1 MANSPSLEKSN
12 RVAITVSEDEMQA
25 YLNVMPPAAGSA
37 YTEQEILQEIQQAGI
52 VYGLD
57 KEKVSAV
64 LRAERYNETICI
76 AQGKIPIDGIDGY
89 FEFFFETQ
97 KRKGPKILTDGSV
110 DYSTYSDIIMVKEG
124 DRLAVYHPAVAST
137 DGITVWGT
145 GVVAKPGREL
155 AKIKGRNITVSP
167 DGKLYTASTDGLL
180 SYDSDDNRINVSDI
194 LLIEEDVSV
203 NSGDINFIGDIYIKG
218 NVLTGMTV
226 KSEKGGITVD
236 GYVEG
241 ATLVA
246 KKDIVL
252 KNGMQGNGRGK
263 VACNGSVSGKF
274 FEQTVV
280 DAQGSVNANSIM
292 NCDISSG
299 EDVIV
304 SGKLGIIVGGH
315 VSAMR
320 RVEATIIGN
329 MAEAPTKIWA
339 GIEGDLLALLSQT
352 EKQIVNTE
360 NEVARLAVGIAKADE
375 MLETE
380 TVPQK
385 ADEIR
390 KKKMDIVRA
399 KVERDARVIELQKKK
414 GDTLLKLEKANAAKV
429 VIRKNI
435 FPGCSITING
445 VSAVVTE
452 VYQHVEYSR
461 RGAGII
467 VGNIGE

>member
-1 MANSPSLEKSN
+1 MADSLNKVNDN
-12 RVAITVSEDEMQA
+12 RIAVTISEDEMEA
-25 YLNVMPPAAGSA
+25 YVRVMPPLDGESYKESDLMQAVS
-37 YTEQEILQEIQQAGI
+37 QAGV
-52 VYGLD
+52 VYGTK
-57 KEKVSAV
+57 KETIAAIVSGKKYD
-64 LRAERYNETICI
+64 ENICI
-76 AQGKIPIDGIDGY
+76 AQGKKPIDGVNGY
-89 FEFFFETQ
+89 YEFFFETQ
-97 KRKGPKILTDGSV
+97 KRTAPKVLKDGSV
-110 DYSTYSDIIMVKEG
+110 DYSAYSDISMAKEG
-124 DRLAVYHPAVAST
+124 DKLAMYHPAVASV
-137 DGITVWGT
+137 DGVTVRGT

-155 AKIKGRNITVSP
+155 AKLKGRNLAVSP
-167 DGKLYTASTDGLL
+167 DGIYTAGIDGLI
-180 SYDSDDNRINVSDI
+180 SYDADDNRLNVTDM
-194 LLIEEDVSV
+194 LVIEGDVSV
-203 NSGDINFIGDIYIKG
+203 NTGDVRFIGDIYVKG
-218 NVLTGMTV
+218 NILTGMTV

-263 VACNGSVSGKF
+263 VACSGTVSGKF

-304 SGKLGIIVGGH
+304 SGRLGVIVGGH
-315 VSAMR
+315 VSAIR
-320 RVEATIIGN
+320 RVEATMIGN

-339 GIEGDLLALLSQT
+339 GIAGDLFSMLSQI
-352 EKQIVNTE
+352 EKQIHE
-360 NEVARLAVGIAKADE
+360 AEAEVAKLTQGIAKADAILEKEQEPEKLE
-375 MLETE
+375 MF
-380 TVPQK
+380 
-385 ADEIR
+385 R
-390 KKKMDIVRA
+390 KRKMEIVRA
-399 KVERDARVIELQKKK
+399 KVERDARIIELQKKK
-414 GDTLLKLEKANAAKV
+414 EELLINMEKANAAKV
-429 VIRKNI
+429 IIQKNI

-452 VYQHVEYSR
+452 TYRHVEYFR

>member
-1 MANSPSLEKSN
+1 MANSPSMEKSN

-25 YLNVMPPAAGSA
+25 YLTLMPPAAGND
-37 YTEQEILQEIQQAGI
+37 YTEQGILQEIQQAGI

-57 KEKVSAV
+57 REKVTAM
-64 LRAERYNETICI
+64 LKAKKYNETICI
-76 AQGKIPIDGIDGY
+76 ARGKSPVDGIDGY

-97 KRKGPKILTDGSV
+97 KRTGPKILKDGSV

-124 DRLAVYHPAVAST
+124 DELALYHPAVASS

-155 AKIKGRNITVSP
+155 AKIKGRNMVVSP
-167 DGKLYTASTDGLL
+167 DGKLYTAAMDGLL
-180 SYDSDDNRINVSDI
+180 SYDSEDNRINVSEI
-194 LLIEEDVSV
+194 LLVEEDVSV
-203 NSGDINFIGDIYIKG
+203 NSGDINFIGDIYVKG

-241 ATLVA
+241 ATLIA

-280 DAQGSVNANSIM
+280 DAQGSVNANSIL

-339 GIEGDLLALLSQT
+339 GIEGDLLSLLTQT
-352 EKQIVNTE
+352 EKLIINTE
-360 NEVARLAVGIAKADE
+360 NEVARLTAGIAKADE
-375 MLETE
+375 VL
-380 TVPQK
+380 K
-385 ADEIR
+385 AEMAPEKVDALR
-390 KKKMDIVRA
+390 KKKVEIVRA
-399 KVERDARVIELQKKK
+399 KVERDARAIELQKKK
-414 GDTLLKLEKANAAKV
+414 GDILLKLEKANSAKV
-429 VIRKNI
+429 VIQKNI

-445 VSAVVTE
+445 VTAVVTE